1 MHEYFMHVK
10 GPEILNMWVGE
21 SERMVRE
28 IFATAREKRK
38 EGFMPFLFI
47 DEAESILGTRRASRH
62 SNILSTLVPM
72 FCSEMDGIDAI
83 IDVVIIL
90 ASYRSNLIS

>member
-1 MHEYFMHVK
+1 MREYFMHVK

-47 DEAESILGTRRASRH
+47 DEAESHPRHTTRVAALEHSFHAGTDVLLG
-62 SNILSTLVPM
+62 
-72 FCSEMDGIDAI
+72 DGRNRFAQ
-83 IDVVIIL
+83 
-90 ASYRSNLIS
+90 